1 MEGSHPPNQ
10 VSNEKLGL
18 QLQSSC
24 YFTKCSCFL
33 LFDSNDQSLK
43 HFQLCGVCVC
53 VCKPAPAPRSR
64 AIRTRGNYF
73 FVEYSCWFYL
83 MASEVIFGNNL
94 RKQSKEFQWILKYG
108 AGKCLKRAQFNSTQG
123 KTTSAKIRMADSER
137 IKTKFNPWVSWKDL
151 IHRFPYSPLRTCT
164 SHIRTGIRS

>member
-53 VCKPAPAPRSR
+53 VCKICPRPMQPGHKNSGFN
-64 AIRTRGNYF
+64 AGNYF
-73 FVEYSCWFYL
+73 FVEYSRWFYL

-94 RKQSKEFQWILKYG
+94 RKQNKEFQWILNYG
-108 AGKCLKRAQFNSTQG
+108 ARSCLKHAQFNSTQG
-123 KTTSAKIRMADSER
+123 KTTLAKIRMADSER
-137 IKTKFNPWVSWKDL
+137 IKTKFNPWVSWKD
-151 IHRFPYSPLRTCT
+151 
-164 SHIRTGIRS
+164 